1 MRAYDVTPTGA
12 SGADERDGQIQRN
25 ERPRVGSR
33 APAGHGGG
41 PTDWQALPDLDEMLG
56 RAQDTAR
63 GIFEAEE
70 ALESVRRR
78 FEQAEDTEAR
88 GQLAAEALDQ
98 VERQLSLTRE
108 RRRQLDRVEAKLW
121 ARRNRI
127 ERLLIHA
134 RGSGWWRARREL
146 AQGETSGGRA

>member
-1 MRAYDVTPTGA
+1 MPMPAYDVTPSA
-12 SGADERDGQIQRN
+12 AADERDGRIQRR
-25 ERPRVGSR
+25 ERPRAGTV

-41 PTDWQALPDLDEMLG
+41 STDWQALPDLDEMLG
-56 RAQDTAR
+56 RAHDTAR

-70 ALESVRRR
+70 ALEHVRRR

-108 RRRQLDRVEAKLW
+108 RRRQLDSVEAK
-121 ARRNRI
+121 
-127 ERLLIHA
+127 
-134 RGSGWWRARREL
+134 
-146 AQGETSGGRA
+146 